1 VNEVLR
7 VLQVEGSILDA
18 SSSERALAKA
28 GYSLHCE
35 RVVTAAE
42 MRAALAEQ
50 PWDVIISDYRL
61 PQFDAPAALLLLH
74 ESGHDIPFIVV
85 SSAIGEELALAIMKS
100 GAQDYLLKNDLARLA
115 PAVERELRDARTR
128 KDRAMV
134 AGALQESEERVEAQ
148 RATLERQ
155 TVSLQQRETLLR
167 EVHHRVKNNM
177 QVMSSLLSLQARA
190 ALHPETRRMLED
202 NQNRIQSMA
211 LLHEILYQSEDLAMV
226 DFPKYVLRT
235 VDYLFRS
242 FGVKDRQ
249 IRLRTELDQLEL
261 ELDDALPFGLLI
273 SEVVSNSLK
282 HAFPQGRGGE
292 VSVFLR
298 QHSDKTISLILS
310 DDGIGMPR
318 ELDWATTRSLGLRLV
333 RALAQQLRGTLEIR
347 SQGGTEVRLTFQVRH
362 RDPMG
367 RAEFHASNG
376 G

>member
-1 VNEVLR
+1 
-7 VLQVEGSILDA
+7 
-18 SSSERALAKA
+18 
-28 GYSLHCE
+28 
-35 RVVTAAE
+35 
-42 MRAALAEQ
+42 
-50 PWDVIISDYRL
+50 
-61 PQFDAPAALLLLH
+61 
-74 ESGHDIPFIVV
+74 
-85 SSAIGEELALAIMKS
+85 
-100 GAQDYLLKNDLARLA
+100 
-115 PAVERELRDARTR
+115 
-128 KDRAMV
+128 
-134 AGALQESEERVEAQ
+134 VEAQ

-167 EVHHRVKNNM
+167 EIHHRVKNNM

-190 ALHPETRRMLED
+190 ALNPETRRMLED

-249 IRLRTELDQLEL
+249 IRLHTELDQLAL

-282 HAFPQGRGGE
+282 HAFPQGRGGA

-298 QHSDKTISLILS
+298 QQSDATISLILS
-310 DDGIGMPR
+310 DDGIGLPR
-318 ELDWATTRSLGLRLV
+318 ELDWTTTRSLGLRLV
-333 RALAQQLRGTLEIR
+333 RALAQQLRGALEIR

-362 RDPMG
+362 GGPMG
-367 RAEFHASNG
+367 GAEFHASNG